1 MSDKTVLITGGTG
14 LIGSHLSGELALR
27 GFHVKVLSRNSRFS
41 VPEAIDK
48 SVESRIE
55 IIAGELDNRE
65 LLEEMVN
72 QSDIIFYK
80 AASVGAAGAVENA
93 KDFVENN
100 LGATANLVD
109 VLRAKKHHVKDIILG
124 SSISI
129 YGEGMYNCPKCGP
142 VRPPLRYQLDTS
154 LSDLDW
160 NPPCPQCG
168 GHIEPVDTPE
178 DSERLGE
185 STYAVTKKAQEEL
198 MIGTC
203 RLLGINLSVFRYGT
217 VLGAGQS
224 WHNPF
229 TRFLELALAG
239 EAPVLHEDGKQ
250 SRDFM
255 FVDDVVAA
263 NLAIMDKNV
272 QGINIFNVCAGVST
286 PLVNFA
292 TSVATQMAQAL
303 HTEPALPTI
312 DHKFTPGDVRHCHS
326 DCGKIA
332 NLTGLKPQR
341 SLDNGVANLVEW
353 FVQKKGPVRNLS
365 SGQN

>member
-1 MSDKTVLITGGTG
+1 MTFESVLITGGTG
-14 LIGSHLSGELALR
+14 LIGSHLSGKLAAR
-27 GFHVKVLSRNSRFS
+27 GHQVKVLSRNSRFS
-41 VPEAIDK
+41 VPEVIDK
-48 SVESRIE
+48 SVESQIE
-55 IIAGELDNRE
+55 IIAGELDNRQ
-65 LLEEMVN
+65 LLEELVN

-109 VLRAKKHHVKDIILG
+109 VLRASKHHVKNIILG
-124 SSISI
+124 SSISV
-129 YGEGMYNCPKCGP
+129 YGEGVYNCPKCGL

-154 LSDLDW
+154 QPNVNWD
-160 NPPCPQCG
+160 PPCPLCG
-168 GHIEPVDTPE
+168 AAIIPADTAE

-203 RLLGINLSVFRYGT
+203 KLLGINLSIFRYGT

-229 TRFLELALAG
+229 TRFLELALDG
-239 EAPVLHEDGKQ
+239 ESPVLHEDGKQ

-255 FVDDVVAA
+255 FVDDVVET
-263 NLAIMDKNV
+263 NLAVMDKQL
-272 QGINIFNVCAGVST
+272 QGINTFNVCSGVST
-286 PLVNFA
+286 PLVDFA
-292 TSVATQMAQAL
+292 TTIATEMAQAL
-303 HTEPALPTI
+303 DHTKVASPI
-312 DHKFTPGDVRHCHS
+312 VDGKFTPGDVRHCKT

-332 NLTGLKPQR
+332 KLTGLKPQR
-341 SLDNGVANLVEW
+341 SLNSGVAHLVEW
-353 FVQKKGPVRNLS
+353 FVRKKHPVSNAQP
-365 SGQN
+365 GN